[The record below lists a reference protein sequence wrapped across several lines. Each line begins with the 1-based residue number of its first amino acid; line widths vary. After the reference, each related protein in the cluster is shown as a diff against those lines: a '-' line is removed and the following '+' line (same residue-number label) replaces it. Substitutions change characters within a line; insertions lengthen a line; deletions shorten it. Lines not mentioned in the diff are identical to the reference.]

1 MTRKGRHATIIAVIS
16 LATALLAG
24 CGGDGGGEGGGYGDP
39 TLPRRPNARPAMGG
53 VQDQTSGE
61 GATIGPISCTVN
73 DAETSAEAL
82 TVAATSSNA
91 ALIPANGIELDGVG
105 ASRTLT
111 ITPATEGAGSADIT
125 ITVSDA
131 GGARSSASF
140 KLAVNPL
147 LRAQFSTW
155 FRETVLPRAPDA
167 NPVGVSAEE
176 GQPLPQVE
184 DINRIRI
191 QDDTAAN
198 EQAYD
203 DLLPPPEPTK
213 GSV

>member
-1 MTRKGRHATIIAVIS
+1 MKGRYTTIVVAS

-24 CGGDGGGEGGGYGDP
+24 CGGGGGGDGGGYSDP
-39 TLPRRPNARPAMGG
+39 TPPRPTNAAPTIGG
-53 VQDQTSGE
+53 LTDQSTDE
-61 GATIGPISCTVN
+61 GATIGPISFTVN

-82 TVAATSSNA
+82 TVVAASSNA
-91 ALIPANGIELDGVG
+91 ALIPANGLELDGVG

-131 GGARSSASF
+131 GSARSSATF

-191 QDDTAAN
+191 MDDTAADA
-198 EQAYD
+198 QAYD
-203 DLLPPPEPTK
+203 DLLPPPEPTE